1 MQTSTPLPIRAEVGL
16 HPTPDH
22 GVAVG
27 NAECSR
33 AAHRAMQVVF
43 LPMVSGR

>member
-1 MQTSTPLPIRAEVGL
+1 MQTSTPLPIRAEVGVG
-16 HPTPDH
+16 PTPDH